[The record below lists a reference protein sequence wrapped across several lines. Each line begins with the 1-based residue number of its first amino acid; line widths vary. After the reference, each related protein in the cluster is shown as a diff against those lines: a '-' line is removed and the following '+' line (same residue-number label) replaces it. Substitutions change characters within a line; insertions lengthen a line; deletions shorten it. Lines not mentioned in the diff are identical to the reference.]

1 MTPTLGHT
9 MALLWGATGTRG
21 AGSAGAVGMRL
32 GMRTPFPAGLA
43 SVMNGMSFL
52 PAH

>member
-1 MTPTLGHT
+1 MGHA
-9 MALLWGATGTRG
+9 MALLWGAMGTRG
-21 AGSAGAVGMRL
+21 AGSADAVGMR
-32 GMRTPFPAGLA
+32 TPLPAGLA